1 MKRENPAG
9 TKLTRTFEKAKKRE
23 GYGDGL
29 RKLNTRNNLARMA
42 NKRKRKAA

>member
-1 MKRENPAG
+1 VKRENPAG
-9 TKLTRTFEKAKKRE
+9 TKIARAFEKAKKRE

-42 NKRKRKAA
+42 NKRKRAA